1 MSEWVGRSALADIL
15 KQDFAGLNRDRLYR
29 KMGRL
34 YGKPGPIEA
43 AQSAKEIS
51 LFSLKESILL
61 YDLTSTYFEGLCLSN
76 PKAKL
81 GYSRDSRPDCK
92 QLVVGVVLDGEGF
105 PKVHEIFAGNRSDS
119 TTVGDMLAVL
129 QCYGGRRSRHG
140 QSGGPGNDPSGRL
153 SLVGGGSSARA
164 GLLF

>member
-76 PKAKL
+76 PKAKR
-81 GYSRDSRPDCK
+81 GYSRDS
-92 QLVVGVVLDGEGF
+92 
-105 PKVHEIFAGNRSDS
+105 N
-119 TTVGDMLAVL
+119 
-129 QCYGGRRSRHG
+129 
-140 QSGGPGNDPSGRL
+140 
-153 SLVGGGSSARA
+153 
-164 GLLF
+164 